1 MIKEHAELAS
11 NNNIFTKPV
20 IDQSLLLFIDMQERL
35 LPAMPKSIE
44 DTIEKQILL
53 LKSATLLD
61 LPVIIT
67 EQYPKGLGTTIAQ
80 IKDCF
85 DSKWPIIEKSTF
97 SCLGEPKVRME
108 LVKSK
113 TNTII
118 LAGIESH
125 VCVLQSAIDARLKG
139 YQVIMVKDA
148 INSRNIVDYE
158 TSFETAKS
166 AGVIFMTAESLL
178 FMLMVDS
185 KHPAFRNIS
194 KLIK

>member
-1 MIKEHAELAS
+1 MIKESSELTP
-11 NNNIFTKPV
+11 NNNMFKKPA
-20 IDQSLLLFIDMQERL
+20 IGQSILLLIDMQEKL

-67 EQYPKGLGTTIAQ
+67 EQYPKGLGTTITQ
-80 IKDCF
+80 IKSCF
-85 DSKWPIIEKSTF
+85 DSKWPVVEKSTF
-97 SCLGEPKVRME
+97 SCFGEPKVRME
-108 LVKSK
+108 LLKK
-113 TNTII
+113 TINTII

-139 YQVIMVKDA
+139 YQVIIIKDA
-148 INSRNIVDYE
+148 VNSRNIVDYE